1 MQAENIMP
9 TIIEQL
15 DDFSFILSDHML
27 FDPVLAFTVDHDL
40 DCRRGVE

>member
-1 MQAENIMP
+1 MQAENIML

-27 FDPVLAFTVDHDL
+27 FDPVLAFTVEQYL
-40 DCRRGVE
+40 DCRRWVE